1 MYYEQYKG
9 MSNEELVN
17 KILNETII
25 FVKPRDEYISEVH
38 NDIQQEAVNRKY
50 DNTQ

>member
-1 MYYEQYKG
+1 VG
-9 MSNEELVN
+9 NEELFN
-17 KILNETII
+17 HILTETII
-25 FVKPRDEYISEVH
+25 FVKSRDEYINESSYEVH